1 LFLRL
6 PDAFAIGKANMP
18 GLVRK
23 ILIFA
28 AVDGLV
34 LQPLAQR
41 GQRPAPAAKIAYK
54 NNSISPALKDGGE
67 DEKPGKSFESFGI
80 IGMRSLRKVAPL
92 LADLDFYRTIDAFEI
107 LLPNLYYKTSSGS
120 ADTRE
125 TNLCYH
131 GGRPDSIKLERRS

>member
-1 LFLRL
+1 
-6 PDAFAIGKANMP
+6 MP

-28 AVDGLV
+28 AIDGLV

-41 GQRPAPAAKIAYK
+41 GQRPAAAAKIAYK
-54 NNSISPALKDGGE
+54 DNAISPALKDGGE
-67 DEKPGKSFESFGI
+67 DERPGKSFEAFGI
-80 IGMRSLRKVAPL
+80 IGMQSLRKIGPL
-92 LADLDFYRTIDAFEI
+92 LADLDFRRTVDSFEL

-125 TNLCYH
+125 SNLCYH
-131 GGRPDSIKLERRS
+131 GGRSDSVGFEGRS